1 VDTRTD
7 PSRRLDPL
15 VLGWGLTLLTLSNP
29 VVSLLRTERQWKW
42 GADIASFA
50 VAPALL
56 AVAVFWLP
64 KLWHS
69 RRSVAAAFVELPALA
84 PLCLWALLSTAWSV
98 APRRTAVH
106 ASMLCAATILAVL
119 AGRCLDERGRRRA
132 LIVVLAVVI
141 PLAVVFALLL
151 PQYGLSN
158 GYYHAGAWRGPYNH
172 KNGLGAV
179 LGAGIL
185 AAVFEV
191 CDRSGWRRIAALL
204 VGAGC
209 VLLWMAKSVSP
220 ILSLGAAVAVFLA
233 MRLYGRMP
241 LRLRR
246 GLLLSSP
253 VLVVIALG
261 IASRP
266 GALEMVGRDATLTGR
281 TAIWRC
287 VIARIAE
294 RPVAGYGYLAY
305 WQAGPGIQDISAAAI
320 AASIAERGEG
330 RGDSG
335 AQPVIAEQGEGGG
348 DSGDQ
353 LDPALAVST
362 STAPEAGE
370 EQPWRAMS
378 AHNGLLEVALD
389 LGIVG
394 AVLLLVHLVLAVAR
408 FWRRFTPD
416 GRNAGVAF
424 MAYLLTLGLL
434 EATLLQGWSV
444 WGLLW
449 LTGITYSTLPAPEPT
464 AS

>member
-1 VDTRTD
+1 VDNRTD
-7 PSRRLDPL
+7 PSRRLTPL
-15 VLGWGLTLLTLSNP
+15 VLGWGLTLLALSNP
-29 VVSLLRTERQWKW
+29 VVSLLRAEHQWKR

-56 AVAVFWLP
+56 AVGAFWLP
-64 KLWHS
+64 RLWHS
-69 RRSVAAAFVELPALA
+69 RSSVAAAFVELPALA

-98 APRRTAVH
+98 APRRTALH

-132 LIVVLAVVI
+132 LIVVLAIVI
-141 PLAVVFALLL
+141 PLTVAFALLL
-151 PQYGLSN
+151 PQYGLSHET
-158 GYYHAGAWRGPYNH
+158 YYTGAWRGPYHH

-191 CDRSGWRRIAALL
+191 CDRSGWRRVAALL

-220 ILSLGAAVAVFLA
+220 VLSLGAAVAVFLA
-233 MRLYGRMP
+233 MRLHRRIP
-241 LRLRR
+241 PRLRR

-266 GALEMVGRDATLTGR
+266 RALEMVGRDATLTGR
-281 TAIWRC
+281 TAIWRG

-294 RPVAGYGYLAY
+294 RPVAGHGYLAY
-305 WQAGPGIQDISAAAI
+305 WKAGPDIQDISAAAI
-320 AASIAERGEG
+320 AASVAQRREDG
-330 RGDSG
+330 GDSG
-335 AQPVIAEQGEGGG
+335 A
-348 DSGDQ
+348 Q

-362 STAPEAGE
+362 STAPEDGE
-370 EQPWRAMS
+370 EQPWRVMS

-389 LGIVG
+389 LGMVG
-394 AVLLLVHLVLAVAR
+394 VILLLVHLVLAVAR
-408 FWRRFTPD
+408 FWRRFTPA

-434 EATLLQGWSV
+434 ESTLLQGWSV

-449 LTGITYSTLPAPEPT
+449 LTGVTYSTLPAPEST